1 MSGSVGSLD
10 TTMTRLVE
18 DVGDLVAAH
27 REDGQPRRRNFT
39 RYAQDPVGFLCEV
52 LQGKPWARQ
61 VEVAEAVR
69 DREMTLVFSAN
80 GIGKDWLAAGL
91 LLWWC
96 YARQGLAIAQAPT
109 DRQTVEVIGGEIRR
123 HFHRADLPGELYQRA
138 LRTAHPHAGVL
149 LMTSNEASKLT
160 GFHAP
165 RVFLL
170 LSEAQGL
177 ESFAYDAA
185 LAVAVGEED
194 RILAVGNP
202 MKPVG
207 PFYKASRPGSQWHSI
222 QISALEHPNV
232 VEGRTVIPG
241 AVTRAAVERARREW
255 GASGQF
261 RARVL
266 GEFPL
271 EAEEGLFRMAWIE
284 AAVARWRKRM
294 AEGATGW
301 LVEAALDVATSGPDK
316 SCLGLMLGQT
326 VLGFTT
332 WEKLD
337 TMQTAARALAVLQA
351 ERWPSVPVNE
361 VGSYIGR
368 RTKSITVDV
377 NGVGSGPHDRLKELG
392 HPVVAFNAGASAT
405 GPHAARYANARA
417 AAFWTIRERLEAG
430 TIDLPPDEDLAE
442 ELLAHTFSVTPVGGK
457 IQVVAKDDL
466 RAELGRSPDKA
477 DTLSMLVGASRGATF
492 TSSRIR
498 TA

>member
-1 MSGSVGSLD
+1 MTGSVSSLD

-39 RYAQDPVGFLCEV
+39 QYAQDPVRFFREV
-52 LQGKPWARQ
+52 LQGNPWGRQ
-61 VEVAEAVR
+61 IEIAEAVR
-69 DREMTLVFSAN
+69 DHEMTLVYSAN
-80 GIGKDWLAAGL
+80 GVGKDWLAGGL

-165 RVFLL
+165 RVLFL

-202 MKPVG
+202 MKPTG
-207 PFYKASRPGSQWHSI
+207 PFYKASRTGSQWHTI
-222 QISALEHPNV
+222 QVSALEHPNV
-232 VEGRTVIPG
+232 VEGRTLIPG
-241 AVTRAAVERARREW
+241 AVTRSAVERARREW
-255 GASGQF
+255 GTSGQYL
-261 RARVL
+261 ARVL

-271 EAEEGLFRMAWIE
+271 EAEEGLYRRAWID
-284 AAVARWRKRM
+284 AAVARWRERM
-294 AEGATGW
+294 AQGLTGW
-301 LVEAALDVATSGPDK
+301 TVDAALDVATSGPDK
-316 SCLGLMLGQT
+316 SCLGLLQGRT

-332 WEKLD
+332 WGKLD
-337 TMQTAARALAVLQA
+337 TMETVARTLAVLQA
-351 ERWPSVPVNE
+351 ERWPSVPLKDLPDH
-361 VGSYIGR
+361 IGR
-368 RTKSITVDV
+368 RTRSITVDV

-392 HPVVAFNAGASAT
+392 HPVKGFNAGGPAPA
-405 GPHAARYANARA
+405 PHAARFANARA
-417 AAFWTIRERLEAG
+417 AAFWGLREHLEAG
-430 TIDLPPDEDLAE
+430 TIDLPPDEDLIE
-442 ELLAHTFSVTPVGGK
+442 ELLAHTFSVTPIGGK
-457 IQVVAKDDL
+457 ILIVAKEDL
-466 RAELGRSPDKA
+466 KGELGRSPDKA
-477 DTLSMLVGASRGATF
+477 DTLSMLVAGARGPMF
-492 TSSRIR
+492 TVSRIQW
-498 TA
+498 A